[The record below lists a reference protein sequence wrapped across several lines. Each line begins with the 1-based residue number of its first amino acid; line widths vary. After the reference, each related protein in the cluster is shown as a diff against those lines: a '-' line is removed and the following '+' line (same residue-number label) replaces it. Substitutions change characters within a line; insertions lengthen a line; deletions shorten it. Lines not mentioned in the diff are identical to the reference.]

1 MNRTAAGAAAWWR
14 APLTIGAPFALAV
27 VEVFHPH
34 PGEWLSLDVST
45 WLVVHYAQ
53 VLLFPLCAWAIATL
67 VQGDAGIA
75 ATICRVAMFVFAVTF
90 VAFDTAAGVVTGVLA
105 DAARKASAP
114 DGWLAAID
122 AVWRHPVIGGSP
134 TGAPPLLAL
143 LGSIALSVGSVAA
156 AVALRGRKAS
166 WGPALVLAVSSF
178 GISVFKTHAWPGGPL
193 TFGGIALAA
202 VWLTW
207 EHRADHRR
215 LPTDAS

>member
-53 VLLFPLCAWAIATL
+53 VLLFP
-67 VQGDAGIA
+67 
-75 ATICRVAMFVFAVTF
+75 
-90 VAFDTAAGVVTGVLA
+90 
-105 DAARKASAP
+105 P
-114 DGWLAAID
+114 
-122 AVWRHPVIGGSP
+122 
-134 TGAPPLLAL
+134 GAPPLLAL
-143 LGSIALSVGSVAA
+143 LGSIALSVGLVAA
-156 AVALRGRKAS
+156 AVALRGRGAS

>member
-1 MNRTAAGAAAWWR
+1 MNRTAAGERAWWQ
-14 APLTIGAPFALAV
+14 APLTVGAPLALAV
-27 VEVFHPH
+27 EIFHPH
-34 PGEWLSLDVST
+34 PGDWLHVDVSA
-45 WLVVHYAQ
+45 WLGVHYAQ
-53 VLLFPLCAWAIATL
+53 VVLFPLCAWAIAAL
-67 VQGDAGIA
+67 VQGGAGVA
-75 ATICRVAMFVFAVTF
+75 AMICRVAMFVFAVTF

-105 DAARKASAP
+105 NAARNAPAP

-122 AVWRHPVIGGSP
+122 AVWRHLVIGGSP

-156 AVALRGRKAS
+156 AVALRGSGAS
-166 WGPALVLAVSSF
+166 WGPALLLAISSF

-202 VWLTW
+202 AWLMW
-207 EHRADHRR
+207 ERRSNHRL